1 MTARSLLFLLGLGM
15 GLFRAAVG
23 MEPLALLATQPVWQA
38 GQPVTIN
45 VDYDGEL
52 PSQRLLCRAV
62 CFCVFFVSASIWN
75 HGRNRRLA
83 GRLAGRIQ
91 DCKAVR
97 IFSIFHCNL
106 FLQ

>member
-52 PSQRLLCRAV
+52 PSQRLFCRTV

-91 DCKAVR
+91 DCKAVI

-106 FLQ
+106 FL